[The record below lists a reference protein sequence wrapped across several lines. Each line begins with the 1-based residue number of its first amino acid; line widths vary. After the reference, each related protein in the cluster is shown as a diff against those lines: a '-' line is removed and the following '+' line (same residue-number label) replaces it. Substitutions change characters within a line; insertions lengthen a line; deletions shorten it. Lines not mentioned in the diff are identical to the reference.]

1 MNKTAI
7 GMDINLHQNNMKQTA
22 VDWLEQRLFDRLG
35 KFTKGDI
42 EQAKAMEKEQIIEA
56 VDVCLGTVELSEDKS
71 GFTALS
77 GEGYYKERYI
87 LKTI

>member
-1 MNKTAI
+1 
-7 GMDINLHQNNMKQTA
+7 MKETA
-22 VDWLEQRLFDRLG
+22 VEFLVDEFKEKLIGHNLPEWVE
-35 KFTKGDI
+35 KII

-77 GEGYYKERYI
+77 GEEFYKERYI

>member
-1 MNKTAI
+1 
-7 GMDINLHQNNMKQTA
+7 MKQTA
-22 VDWLEQRLFDRLG
+22 VEFLKEKLTYVFVNDKSFNELF
-35 KFTKGDI
+35 

>member
-1 MNKTAI
+1 
-7 GMDINLHQNNMKQTA
+7 MKQTA
-22 VDWLEQRLFDRLG
+22 VEWLEEYIRCSIQLTDSEKKWF
-35 KFTKGDI
+35 
-42 EQAKAMEKEQIIEA
+42 EQAKEMEKDQIIEA